1 MSTLSATARAESC
14 AVDRPEGMHHVGIV
28 AGEASGDGLGAAL
41 IQGLRELD
49 PEIRVTAM
57 AGPRMLE
64 AGCEALASIDALSV
78 MGLVEVLKHY
88 PRLRRLRADLIE
100 GFAAAGIDAFVS
112 IDVPDFSLGM
122 SRRLKARGVPTVH
135 LVCPQ
140 VWAWRPGRIPGLRR
154 ALDRM
159 LVLFPFEVE
168 FLRDH
173 GLTARFV
180 GHPLADQIP
189 RTPDR
194 LAAREAL
201 GLSPG
206 PPVLA
211 LLPGSRRQEYT
222 RHLPLFLAAAAALRQ
237 RRPGLEV
244 VIGLANA
251 RAAEWAAQ
259 LPALTES
266 GARLVIGRATEVLT
280 AADVALCVSGT
291 ITLEGALCQTP
302 LVVAYRM
309 PWLTYQI
316 LRRLVRVDSI
326 ALPNLLMPGINV
338 PECIQDAAT
347 APKLAEALDAWL
359 ADPDRT
365 ATYRAR
371 CAALH
376 DVLHR
381 GAGRAAAEAVL
392 ELIAAKRR
400 MGQGKPG

>member
-1 MSTLSATARAESC
+1 MSTLSATAHAESC

-57 AGPRMLE
+57 AGPRMLM
-64 AGCEALASIDALSV
+64 AGCEPVASIDALSV
-78 MGLVEVLKHY
+78 MGLVEVLRHY
-88 PRLRRLRADLIE
+88 PRLSRLRADLIK
-100 GFAAAGIDAFVS
+100 GFATAGIDAFVS
-112 IDVPDFSLGM
+112 IDVPDFSLEM
-122 SRRLKARGVPTVH
+122 ARRLKAQGIPTLH

-159 LVLFPFEVE
+159 LVLFPFEVD
-168 FLRDH
+168 FLQAH
-173 GLTARFV
+173 GLEARFV
-180 GHPLADQIP
+180 GHPLADQLP
-189 RTPDR
+189 RSPDR
-194 LAAREAL
+194 LAAKEGL

-206 PPVLA
+206 TQVLA

-222 RHLPLFLAAAAALRQ
+222 RHLPLFLAAAAILRQ
-237 RRPGLEV
+237 HRPDLEV
-244 VIGLANA
+244 IIGMANS
-251 RAAEWAAQ
+251 RAADWAAA
-259 LPALTES
+259 LPALAET
-266 GARLVIGRATEVLT
+266 GARLVIGRASEVLT

-291 ITLEGALCQTP
+291 ITLEAALCQTP

-316 LRRLVRVDSI
+316 LRRLVRVDRI

-347 APKLAEALDAWL
+347 APKLAEALEAWL
-359 ADPDRT
+359 VDAERT
-365 ATYRAR
+365 ANYRAR
-371 CAALH
+371 CTALH

-392 ELIAAKRR
+392 ELIAARR
-400 MGQGKPG
+400 TTEQENRR